1 MAELDRLSGQDA
13 LFLQVEADN
22 QPMHVGGVA
31 IFEGEPFRDGDG
43 RFRLDQ
49 VRASVV
55 SRLHLVPRFRRKLLT
70 VPFDQ
75 GHPVWV
81 DDPEFDVAN
90 HVRLATVAHPGG
102 WAELRHV
109 MEHLQ
114 AVRLDRSRPL
124 WELWFVEGLEHGRVA
139 MIQKTH
145 HSLID
150 GVSGID
156 VATVLFDLEPD
167 PEPVEGPDWEPEPP
181 PDDGL
186 LLVDSITH
194 RLTAPTALLRSAAE
208 AVRHPEQATED
219 LLARTVEAGRAL
231 LSAALPPPSTPW
243 NTPIGPTRRYE
254 VARVSLDRAKAVKD
268 AVGASVNDVVLAL
281 CAGAVRSFL
290 LERGEDVGE
299 GTTLRTFVPVS
310 LRVDDEHLSLGN
322 RVSGMLAELPVGEPD
337 PEARLREVCR
347 QMVEAKRSGQ
357 AEAADRV
364 LAVADLAPPAM
375 VGFAARMIVRQ
386 RTVNLGVTNVPGPQ
400 VPLYCMGARLLEV
413 FPYVGIFEQTGLLM
427 GVISYCGQLG
437 FGITGDGAAMADLDV
452 LARAIEDEADLLHA
466 AVVTPDAPT

>member
-156 VATVLFDLEPD
+156 VATVLLDLEPD
-167 PEPVEGPDWEPEPP
+167 PTPIDGPAWTPEPAPSDATLLVEG
-181 PDDGL
+181 
-186 LLVDSITH
+186 ITE
-194 RLTAPTALLRSAAE
+194 RIATPTAWLQSVAGAL
-208 AVRHPEQATED
+208 RHPEGAAED
-219 LLARTVEAGRAL
+219 VLETAVEAGRAL
-231 LSAALPPPSTPW
+231 LAAGLPAPPTPW
-243 NTPIGPTRRYE
+243 NVPIGPTRRYE
-254 VARVSLDRAKAVKD
+254 VARVSLDEVKAVKR
-268 AVGASVNDVVLAL
+268 ARQASVNDVVLAI
-281 CAGAVRSFL
+281 CAGALRTFL
-290 LERGEDVGE
+290 LHRGEAVTDDL
-299 GTTLRTFVPVS
+299 TLRTFVPVS
-310 LRVDDEHLSLGN
+310 LRHEDERYSYGN
-322 RVSGMLAELPVGEPD
+322 RVSGMIVELPVGLSGPD
-337 PEARLREVCR
+337 ARLAEVCG
-347 QMVEAKRSGQ
+347 QMSAVKQSGQ
-357 AEAADRV
+357 AEVADQMLTV
-364 LAVADLAPPAM
+364 VDLAPPAM
-375 VGFAARMIVRQ
+375 VGFAARLIVRQ
-386 RTVNLGVTNVPGPQ
+386 RTVNLGVTNIPGPQ
-400 VPLYCMGARLLEV
+400 VPLYCMGARLLEL
-413 FPYVGIFEQTGLLM
+413 FPYVGIFEQTGLLL
-427 GVISYCGQLG
+427 GLISYCGQLG
-437 FGITGDGAAMADLDV
+437 FGLTADGAAMADLDV
-452 LARAIEDEADLLHA
+452 LARAIEAEAETLHA
-466 AVVTPDAPT
+466 AVVG